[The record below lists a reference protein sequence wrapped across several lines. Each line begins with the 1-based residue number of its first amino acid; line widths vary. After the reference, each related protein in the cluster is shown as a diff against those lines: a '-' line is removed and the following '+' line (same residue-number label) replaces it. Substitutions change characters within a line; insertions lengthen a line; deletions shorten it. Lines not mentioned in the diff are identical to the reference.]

1 MKSATTHPV
10 VLRLQA
16 TFQRLQEETKAMQA
30 FGASGLVVRIRLEGD
45 DQEILVDGRLQEVFW
60 DPRPGRADL
69 ELHLPADLLHRIL
82 MEEASFRKSFMNGD
96 IRSQGN
102 VFSGDALCRPAPGGA
117 VDISGPEYP
126 GPLTGSLSL

>member
-1 MKSATTHPV
+1 MKSTAIPSV

-16 TFQRLQEETKAMQA
+16 TFQRLQEETKAMQI
-30 FGASGLVVRIRLEGD
+30 FGASGLVVRVRLEGN

-69 ELHLPADLLHRIL
+69 ELHLPVDLLHRIL

-102 VFSGDALCRPAPGGA
+102 VFRAMPFAELLQAARSIYQDLDTQAP
-117 VDISGPEYP
+117 
-126 GPLTGSLSL
+126 

>member
-1 MKSATTHPV
+1 MKSIAVHPV
-10 VLRLQA
+10 VPRLQA
-16 TFQRLQEETKAMQA
+16 TFRRLQEETKAMQT
-30 FGASGLVVRIRLEGD
+30 FGASGLVVRVRLEGD

-102 VFSGDALCRPAPGGA
+102 VFRAMPFADLLQAARSIYQDLDTQAP
-117 VDISGPEYP
+117 
-126 GPLTGSLSL
+126 

>member
-1 MKSATTHPV
+1 MKSIAAHPV
-10 VLRLQA
+10 VPRLQA
-16 TFQRLQEETKAMQA
+16 TFQRLQEETKAMQT
-30 FGASGLVVRIRLEGD
+30 FGASGLVVRVRLEGD

-102 VFSGDALCRPAPGGA
+102 VFRAMPFADLLQAARSIYQDMDKQAP
-117 VDISGPEYP
+117 
-126 GPLTGSLSL
+126 